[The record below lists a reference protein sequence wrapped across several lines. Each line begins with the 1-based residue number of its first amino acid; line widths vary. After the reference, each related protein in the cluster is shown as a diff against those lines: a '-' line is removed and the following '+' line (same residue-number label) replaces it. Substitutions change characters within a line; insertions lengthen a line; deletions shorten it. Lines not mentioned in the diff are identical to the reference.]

1 MKITTK
7 ADAIC
12 ILQGSRDYPQ
22 LKGVVLMHQREQGV
36 LLKVSIKGYP
46 VPRRIQ
52 CNQPII
58 AIHIHEGKS
67 CSGNQKEPFAD
78 AKGHYNPHR
87 CPHPYHAGDLG
98 NLMINKNGTAY
109 MCMINDRF
117 SVEEVIGRVMI
128 LHQSFDDFTT
138 QPSGNSK
145 TMIACGVISKTHHS
159 T

>member
-1 MKITTK
+1 MKNIKK

-12 ILQGSRDYPQ
+12 VLQGSHEYPQ
-22 LKGVVLMHQREQGV
+22 LKGVVLMYQHDQGV

-46 VPRRIQ
+46 VSKPIQ

-58 AIHIHEGKS
+58 AIHIHEGKR
-67 CSGNQKEPFAD
+67 CSGNRREPFAD
-78 AKGHYNPHR
+78 AKGHYNPDR

-109 MCMINDRF
+109 MSMRNDRF
-117 SVEEVIGRVMI
+117 TVEDVMGRVMI

-145 TMIACGVISKTHHS
+145 AMIACGVITAMS
-159 T
+159 